1 MSRRLGGPLLLLA
14 ATLAGSPAFAQARSD
29 PPAPKALPPH
39 PFEAGRKLILEQKY
53 AEAAEQGKKRL
64 VEIESQTGPG
74 SLEAARVID
83 IIVDAVRLGGRASA
97 PEVTALADRAV
108 EIKTR
113 LLGPSSAHTL
123 LSLRNRALLLSAQ
136 GKQKEAGLAFEQIL
150 KAAEETEPKDPE
162 IVGRSWS
169 DLASSQYRQ
178 SKYRE
183 AKASYEKALATYEAA
198 WGPSDRRLIGTLRNL
213 TLPLVALSDLPGA
226 IAHIHRALEIAKPVP
241 GEETAEAADLLS
253 ELGRLEGL
261 SGRYDEAIALQTRAL
276 GAIERRLGP
285 DHVDVAAVLRPLA
298 VTWFRKGDY
307 AQSRDLN
314 LRALAILERALGP
327 ESPRLQTAINNLG
340 ASYAELG
347 QLDEARAQYQRALA
361 MAEAVS
367 GPNSSPVALALQNL
381 AAILA
386 ETSNRAEALRLQ
398 ERALNIE
405 LAVKGPQT
413 QDVAS
418 LLATMADVEQQAG
431 LLKEARLHAERALEV
446 SRALLGPTHPGVAYP
461 LLILGR
467 IRRDEGDR
475 AGAAAL
481 FEETLRIREQA
492 VGPQSPEVAVVLV
505 DLASA
510 NLDLGRADLARA
522 QAERGL
528 AIFQAATPD
537 HARVG
542 WALGVLSSI
551 DDALGRVSS
560 ALDLRRQALAVARKV
575 NGDSGPFVADELAR
589 LADLLARAGE
599 TEEASRAAA
608 QAEDI
613 RSESIR
619 LAVRYLPEE
628 QALTLSRAQLSAR
641 STLLRLAV
649 SGNAEARLRA
659 FETAARSRA
668 LVLDELLARN
678 QTVFANEDEGVRARR
693 SEVDRTRTR
702 LATLLVRGPGKQ
714 PAGFIAR
721 LGEARQAAQAAEI
734 ALAEASARF
743 RSESGARLLRL
754 DDVLAALPPGAA
766 LVSYFRTDG
775 PAGPGRALPPARYA
789 AFVAGNGAP
798 LRAFDLGPVKEV
810 DDLIESRRAAAEQ
823 FAHDPSRGV
832 NRALASDRDLGER
845 IRRLV
850 FDPLREAIGE
860 TRRVVVVPDG
870 PLALMNFASLPDG
883 GSRYL
888 VDRFVFHT
896 VSSERDLLVRGT
908 RRGSGLLAVGD
919 PSFDHRART
928 SSPASPTRTQRGPV
942 PVCGPSSVVTF
953 ARLPS
958 TRNETARVSRIFRA
972 DSNEPVSSLQGDLAN
987 EASVKR
993 LAIGRRVLHFA
1004 THGFS
1009 PSCAEGSN
1017 QSVEGPASHR
1027 LAGLALAGANN
1038 RTSPQGDDDG
1048 ILTSEEVGG
1057 EDLTGVEW
1065 AVLSACG
1072 TGLGET
1078 RSGEGILGLRRAFQV
1093 AGARTLITSLGPV
1106 EDQTTERWMGELYR
1120 QRFALKAATMDA
1132 VHAATTRA
1140 LSERRKKGL
1149 APHPFFWASFVASGD
1164 WR

>member
-1 MSRRLGGPLLLLA
+1 MPRPGASVLLLA
-14 ATLAGSPAFAQARSD
+14 ATLAGSPALAQGQSGPSA
-29 PPAPKALPPH
+29 PPALPPH
-39 PFEAGRKLILEQKY
+39 PFEAGRKLIAELKY
-53 AEAAEQGKKRL
+53 AEAAKEGKKRL
-64 VEIESQTGPG
+64 VEVEAQKGPA
-74 SLEAARVID
+74 SFEAARVID
-83 IIVDAVRLGGRASA
+83 IIVDAVRLGGRAA
-97 PEVTALADRAV
+97 DPEVTALADRAV

-113 LLGPSSAHTL
+113 LFGSSSAQTL

-150 KAAEETEPKDPE
+150 EAAARAEPKDAGL
-162 IVGRSWS
+162 VGRSWS

-178 SKYRE
+178 SRFRE

-198 WGPSDRRLIGTLRNL
+198 FGPNDRRLIGTLRNL
-213 TLPLVALSDLPGA
+213 TLPLVALSEIEAA
-226 IAHIHRALEIAKPVP
+226 IAHIRRALEIAQPVP
-241 GEETAEAADLLS
+241 GDETAEAADLLS

-261 SGRYDEAIALQTRAL
+261 SGRYDEAAALQTRAL
-276 GAIERRLGP
+276 EALERRLGP

-307 AQSRDLN
+307 AKSRDLN
-314 LRALAILERALGP
+314 LRALAIMERALGP
-327 ESPRLQTAINNLG
+327 DSPRLQTAINNLG
-340 ASYAELG
+340 ASYAEMG
-347 QLDEARAQYQRALA
+347 QLDEARVQYQRALA
-361 MAEAVS
+361 VAEAAS

-398 ERALNIE
+398 ERALSIE
-405 LAVKGPQT
+405 LSVKGPQT

-431 LLKEARLHAERALEV
+431 LLKEARLHAERSLEV
-446 SRALLGPTHPGVAYP
+446 SRSLLGATHPSVAHP

-467 IRRDEGDR
+467 IRRDEGDYP
-475 AGAAAL
+475 GAAAV
-481 FEETLRIREQA
+481 FEEALRTREPA
-492 VGPQSPEVAVVLV
+492 VGLMSPEVAVVLI
-505 DLASA
+505 DLAGA
-510 NLDLGRADLARA
+510 NLDLGRKDLARA

-528 AIFQAATPD
+528 AIFQTATPD

-551 DDALGRVSS
+551 DDALGRVPS

-589 LADLLARAGE
+589 LAELLARAGQS
-599 TEEASRAAA
+599 EEASRAAA

-641 STLLRLAV
+641 GTLLRLAV
-649 SGNAEARLRA
+649 SGSEEARLRA

-693 SEVDRTRTR
+693 AEVNRTRTR

-721 LGEARQAAQAAEI
+721 LAEARQKAQAAEI

-743 RSESGARLLRL
+743 RSESGGRLLRL
-754 DDVLAALPPGAA
+754 DDVVTGLPQGAA

-775 PAGPGRALPPARYA
+775 SAGPGRALPPARYI
-789 AFVAGNGAP
+789 AFVAARSGP
-798 LRAFDLGPVKEV
+798 LRAFDLGPVKVV
-810 DDLIESRRAAAEQ
+810 DDLIEARRAAAGQ
-823 FAHDPSRGV
+823 FARDPSRGV

-860 TRRVVVVPDG
+860 ARRIVVVPDG
-870 PLALMNFASLPDG
+870 PLALMNFASLPEE

-896 VSSERDLLVRGT
+896 VSSERDLLVRDT

-919 PSFDHRART
+919 PSFDHRAK
-928 SSPASPTRTQRGPV
+928 SASGLTGTNRAPV
-942 PVCGPSSVVTF
+942 VVCGPATAVTF

-993 LAIGRRVLHFA
+993 LAAGRRVLHFA

-1009 PSCAEGSN
+1009 PPCAEGSN
-1017 QSVEGPASHR
+1017 QSVEGLASHR
-1027 LAGLALAGANN
+1027 LAGLALAGAND
-1038 RTSPQGDDDG
+1038 RASPLGGDDDG

-1072 TGLGET
+1072 TGLGES

-1106 EDQTTERWMGELYR
+1106 EDQATARFMGELYR
-1120 QRFALKAATMDA
+1120 QRFALKAATLDA
-1132 VHAATTRA
+1132 VHAATVRA
-1140 LSERRKKGL
+1140 LSDRRKKGL